1 MRKNTPPERV
11 RVSILGAS
19 GYSGQELL
27 SRLTGHPGAEIVHA
41 FAQASAGTRVDDLI
55 PSLKGRTELV
65 LEPFSIESAAQCDA
79 AFVALPSGEA
89 LEAVPRLLEKDV
101 TVIDLG
107 GDFRLKDASVYERYY
122 GRRHPAPELLERA
135 VYGLTEW
142 NRRAIAGADLI
153 ANPGCYPTSVLL
165 PLLPLL
171 KEAIIDAES
180 ISVSSMSGVSGAGRS
195 ATLELAFAEVNE
207 SVRAYKVG
215 VHQHLPEMSAYCR
228 AFSGVPTTLNFVAH
242 LLPITRGIYST
253 MFARLKR
260 EHDVSALAATF
271 ERYYGNEPFVRLLDG
286 RVPEIKHVRNTNR
299 VDIGFTV
306 DLATQQVTVLAAID
320 NLVKGA
326 SGQAIQNFNV
336 RYGFSESEGLA

>member
-1 MRKNTPPERV
+1 MSKKRPQGRV
-11 RVSILGAS
+11 AVAILGAS

-27 SRLTGHPGAEIVHA
+27 ARLVRHSGAEVVHA
-41 FAQASAGTRVDDLI
+41 FAQASAGTRVDALI
-55 PSLKGRTELV
+55 PSLEGRTALV
-65 LEPFSIESAAQCDA
+65 LEPFSVEAAADCEI

-89 LEAVPRLLEKDV
+89 LDAVPRLLEKNV

-122 GRRHPAPELLERA
+122 GRRHPWPELLDRA

-142 NRRAIAGADLI
+142 NRAAIAGADLI

-171 KEAIIDAES
+171 KESIIDAES

-195 ATLELAFAEVNE
+195 AALELMFAEVNE

-215 VHQHLPEMSAYCR
+215 VHQHLPEMHTYCR
-228 AFSGVPTTLNFVAH
+228 AFSGVPTKLNFVAH

-253 MFARLKR
+253 IFARLR
-260 EHDVSALAATF
+260 RGHTTAALAATF
-271 ERYYGNEPFVRLLDG
+271 TRYYGSEPFVRCLDG
-286 RVPEIKHVRNTNR
+286 RVPEIKHVRETNR
-299 VDIGFTV
+299 IDIGFTV
-306 DLATQQVTVLAAID
+306 DLATQQVTLLAAID

-336 RYGFSESEGLA
+336 RYGFPETEGLA

>member
-1 MRKNTPPERV
+1 MLAKGPQKQVAVTV
-11 RVSILGAS
+11 LGAS

-27 SRLTGHPGAEIVHA
+27 GRLAGHAGARVMHA
-41 FAQASAGTRVDDLI
+41 FAQASVGTRVDELM
-55 PSLKGRTELV
+55 PSLKGRSELV
-65 LEPFSIESAAQCDA
+65 FEPFSVEAAAECEA

-89 LEAVPRLLEKDV
+89 LSAVPQLLERGV

-107 GDFRLKDASVYERYY
+107 GDFRLKDASLYEQYY
-122 GRRHPAPELLERA
+122 GRRHPRPELLERA

-142 NRRAIAGADLI
+142 NRAAIAQADLI

-171 KEAIIDAES
+171 KERIIDAQG

-195 ATLELAFAEVNE
+195 AMLELAFAEVNE

-215 VHQHLPEMSAYCR
+215 VHQHLPEMNAYCT
-228 AFSGVPTTLNFVAH
+228 AFSGTPTTLNFVAH

-253 MFARLKR
+253 IFAGLRRDL
-260 EHDVSALAATF
+260 DTAALAATF
-271 ERYYGNEPFVRLLDG
+271 KQYYDGEPFVRCLDG
-286 RVPEIKHVRNTNR
+286 HAPEIKHVRDTNR
-299 VDIGFTV
+299 ADIGFTV
-306 DLATQQVTVLAAID
+306 DALTQQVTLLATID

-336 RYGFSESEGLA
+336 RYGFAETEGLV